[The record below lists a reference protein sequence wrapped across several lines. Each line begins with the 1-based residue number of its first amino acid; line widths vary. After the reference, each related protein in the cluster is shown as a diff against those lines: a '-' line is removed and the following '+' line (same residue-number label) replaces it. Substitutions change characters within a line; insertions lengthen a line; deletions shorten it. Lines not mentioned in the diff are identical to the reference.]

1 MKKLISFLKT
11 TLTREVKT
19 SVGYTIFQ
27 ILLIITLLFGTVQIS
42 KEYFNYRIQTE
53 QIQQLDS
60 LKIRIYEN
68 YIFENNK
75 ELN

>member
-42 KEYFNYRIQTE
+42 KEYFDYRIQTE
-53 QIQQLDS
+53 QVQQLDS

-75 ELN
+75 E